1 MHLRLQLPLMAAPP
15 AVGLPPGAA
24 LLPPA
29 LSFAPGRPL
38 FHAFV
43 ADKAEKFLQVA
54 SLESQ
59 RAEHHFSP
67 VRNAGRFEQIRNKM
81 LKFA

>member
-1 MHLRLQLPLMAAPP
+1 MYLCLQLPLIAAPP
-15 AVGLPPGAA
+15 AVGLPWCSTAA
-24 LLPPA
+24 SA

-43 ADKAEKFLQVA
+43 TDKTEEFLQVV
-54 SLESQ
+54 SLGSLK
-59 RAEHHFSP
+59 AEHHFSP
-67 VRNAGRFEQIRNKM
+67 VRNAGRFEQIRNEM